1 MGDEYVGFDLA
12 STARGDLVPAPEL
25 VAGVQS
31 HILKGLACVFKP
43 MPPRPSTQPDICRS
57 FWRCSFDDGSAPSLR
72 ACACVLMLLLSSA
85 TALLGL
91 DPGRHIDQYG
101 HDVWTSQGGLPGGA
115 VYQILQS
122 ADGYLWLRTSAGLV
136 RFDGVRF
143 VVMDAAIGSEPV
155 QAISLSA
162 DGDLLIRT
170 TSRTILFKK
179 GSFSDYLPPAPLPDG
194 GILTLF
200 ESREHQVFVGSDDF
214 LYRIQPSGPQLLL
227 RGTAWINAF
236 LQDEAGKLW
245 IGGSAGIYR
254 YDAAAISI
262 ALAVKSRAVNAL
274 AEDHERTLWAG
285 TDRGLF
291 RVKRDGTDLA
301 PLRDPV
307 MRGAVNAILE
317 DRQGNLWIGT
327 NSGLA
332 RRKGD
337 QLTRFNS
344 VDGLTDDKVLSLY
357 EDREGSVWVG
367 TTGGL
372 DRFRDTKVTT
382 FTTKDGLSSDDV
394 ASAIETH
401 DGSLYAFCKPGG
413 LARIKDGMVSR
424 VTEKPPRP
432 YYGDALF
439 ESKDGSVW
447 IGTTGGLTRF
457 KDGKFSLYKGGG
469 RLSNHF
475 ISAISEDD
483 ESLIVTTSEML
494 ALRVKGDHILPFTL
508 HGQTTPL
515 STPGNY
521 TFTIYRD
528 PSGTMWFGTVQGLF
542 KFVPGESPVKA
553 RQDGIDFPVTSISDD
568 QRGSLW
574 LGGRT
579 SGLVRFRIRDG
590 RVTHYGKKDGLFD
603 GYPSRAL
610 PDDEGNLWISTSN
623 GIYMANGRD
632 LDDFAD
638 GRVSV
643 VRTTIYG
650 TADGMKTTEA
660 SPPASQPGGWRT
672 RDGMLWFAT
681 ARGIVAVDP
690 NHLVLNGLIPSV
702 VVEGVV
708 ADNRPVARGSAQI
721 PPGKGNIEF
730 HYTALSLRLPD
741 RVRFK
746 YRLEG
751 YDRDWVDASPRRV
764 AYYTN
769 LPPGRYRFRV
779 IAANDDGLWNE
790 EGVAVTFV
798 LQPHFYQTAWFYV
811 LCGLTI
817 ILVAIAGQR
826 VYTRRL
832 RARAQELSRMVDER
846 TKDLQASRK
855 AAEGANRAKSEFLAN
870 MSHEI
875 RTPMNGI
882 LGMTD
887 LALDTELTEEQ
898 RGYLEMVRS
907 SGARLL
913 TLINDIL
920 DYSKIEAG
928 KIVLDRQPFN
938 VEEVAGD
945 AMNSMAI
952 LAHKKGLELALS
964 IAPEVPLEIVGDSLR
979 LRQVLLNLVGN
990 AIKFTE
996 QGEVVVNVS
1005 LEPSGPGDPL
1015 LHFAIRDTGMGIP
1028 PEIQGKLFHA
1038 FEQGDSSTTRQFGG
1052 TGLGLAISKQIVE
1065 LMGGGVW
1072 LESTPKVGS
1081 VFHFTISF
1089 GTVAA
1094 AGAGRIAPAAL
1105 KELRGLSL
1113 LIIDDNATNRCVLGK
1128 ITKRWQMQPEEAAS
1142 GLEGLQKLEE
1152 ALVSGHPYRLVLLDE
1167 KMPEMDGFEVIRR
1180 VRAQPELKDAII
1192 MMLTSADQSLAMAK
1206 CRELGVGTCL
1216 IKPIK
1221 ASTLLLSIR
1230 RVLGKPQAETVAP
1243 PLPASAPAAGFPLR
1257 ILVAEDNAVNQKLAL
1272 ALLEK
1277 AGHRVS
1283 LAITGADAVSR
1294 WREGDFDLIL
1304 MDVQMPILDGL
1315 EATRQIREQEKTM
1328 GSHVPIV
1335 AMTAHAMAGD
1345 RERCLQA
1352 GMDDY
1357 LSKPIHRPELL
1368 AMLARR
1374 GANRAAGRSERPS
1387 ERDSEAK
1394 NTCETAANEVLDRAE
1409 LLSRLEGDE
1418 QLLRELI
1425 DAFLDESGPLM
1436 QQVSDAVT
1444 SQDAAGLERTA
1455 HKLKG
1460 TVSIFGSRTA
1470 TQAAQG
1476 LETMGRER
1484 DLRQGEEGWAR
1495 LKEQMEALEKALVE
1509 LRQETCPEF

>member
-1 MGDEYVGFDLA
+1 MLLGPAGSAAQETRAEPQPLAILTTAHAAHSLTLEEAARKYPVRLRATVTYYDPYVDPRRPALFVSDSSGGIFVALSSTPAVPLKAGELVEVTGVSGTGDYAPIVRSSGARVIGASQLPSSAPRVTMTEMLTGAEDGQWVEIEGVVHSVLESGRNITLLLA
-12 STARGDLVPAPEL
+12 LSDGVLAATTVRESGADYTSLIDAKVRLRGNAAPLFNHQLQMTGAHVMFPNLTQVRIEEPAP
-25 VAGVQS
+25 A
-31 HILKGLACVFKP
+31 HPF
-43 MPPRPSTQPDICRS
+43 
-57 FWRCSFDDGSAPSLR
+57 
-72 ACACVLMLLLSSA
+72 
-85 TALLGL
+85 
-91 DPGRHIDQYG
+91 
-101 HDVWTSQGGLPGGA
+101 
-115 VYQILQS
+115 
-122 ADGYLWLRTSAGLV
+122 
-136 RFDGVRF
+136 
-143 VVMDAAIGSEPV
+143 
-155 QAISLSA
+155 
-162 DGDLLIRT
+162 
-170 TSRTILFKK
+170 
-179 GSFSDYLPPAPLPDG
+179 
-194 GILTLF
+194 
-200 ESREHQVFVGSDDF
+200 
-214 LYRIQPSGPQLLL
+214 
-227 RGTAWINAF
+227 
-236 LQDEAGKLW
+236 
-245 IGGSAGIYR
+245 
-254 YDAAAISI
+254 
-262 ALAVKSRAVNAL
+262 ALAVEPVGGLLRFTPNPALHHRVHIRGIVTLAWPGRLLCIQDGLHGLCAQTHQTTSLDLGELADVIGFPMIGEFNPTLTDAAYKAAGSRRPSPAL
-274 AEDHERTLWAG
+274 AITADQALRGDHDSALVELEGQLIGEDKSAN
-285 TDRGLF
+285 
-291 RVKRDGTDLA
+291 
-301 PLRDPV
+301 DPTI
-307 MRGAVNAILE
+307 M
-317 DRQGNLWIGT
+317 
-327 NSGLA
+327 
-332 RRKGD
+332 
-337 QLTRFNS
+337 
-344 VDGLTDDKVLSLY
+344 
-357 EDREGSVWVG
+357 
-367 TTGGL
+367 
-372 DRFRDTKVTT
+372 
-382 FTTKDGLSSDDV
+382 LSSGNFV
-394 ASAIETH
+394 FSAVLPAQS
-401 DGSLYAFCKPGG
+401 G
-413 LARIKDGMVSR
+413 AR
-424 VTEKPPRP
+424 
-432 YYGDALF
+432 ALPTWQ
-439 ESKDGSVW
+439 E
-447 IGTTGGLTRF
+447 GT
-457 KDGKFSLYKGGG
+457 
-469 RLSNHF
+469 
-475 ISAISEDD
+475 
-483 ESLIVTTSEML
+483 
-494 ALRVKGDHILPFTL
+494 
-508 HGQTTPL
+508 
-515 STPGNY
+515 
-521 TFTIYRD
+521 
-528 PSGTMWFGTVQGLF
+528 
-542 KFVPGESPVKA
+542 
-553 RQDGIDFPVTSISDD
+553 
-568 QRGSLW
+568 
-574 LGGRT
+574 
-579 SGLVRFRIRDG
+579 RFRITGICVLQGNAKESAPGEGFAVPMSFRILTRSPQDA
-590 RVTHYGKKDGLFD
+590 VVLQK
-603 GYPSRAL
+603 PSWWTPVRA
-610 PDDEGNLWISTSN
+610 
-623 GIYMANGRD
+623 M
-632 LDDFAD
+632 
-638 GRVSV
+638 SV
-643 VRTTIYG
+643 LGAAMVLT
-650 TADGMKTTEA
+650 
-660 SPPASQPGGWRT
+660 
-672 RDGMLWFAT
+672 
-681 ARGIVAVDP
+681 
-690 NHLVLNGLIPSV
+690 LVVLAWV
-702 VVEGVV
+702 VV
-708 ADNRPVARGSAQI
+708 
-721 PPGKGNIEF
+721 
-730 HYTALSLRLPD
+730 LRK
-741 RVRFK
+741 RVHEQTHTIRQQ
-746 YRLEG
+746 LQE
-751 YDRDWVDASPRRV
+751 
-764 AYYTN
+764 
-769 LPPGRYRFRV
+769 
-779 IAANDDGLWNE
+779 AAKL
-790 EGVAVTFV
+790 
-798 LQPHFYQTAWFYV
+798 
-811 LCGLTI
+811 
-817 ILVAIAGQR
+817 
-826 VYTRRL
+826 
-832 RARAQELSRMVDER
+832 
-846 TKDLQASRK
+846 RK